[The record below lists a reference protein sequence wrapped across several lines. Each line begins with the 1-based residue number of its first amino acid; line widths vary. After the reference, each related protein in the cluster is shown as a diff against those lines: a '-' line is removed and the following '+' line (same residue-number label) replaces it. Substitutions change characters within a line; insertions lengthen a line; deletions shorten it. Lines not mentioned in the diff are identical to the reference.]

1 MTVEMTPFDA
11 LSLLEGLTAAIFA
24 LEDAMKRA
32 EGKKLIQE
40 MYEPK
45 LKDARDNYKEIEAA
59 LRKRNDILD
68 GKEVIV

>member
-11 LSLLEGLTAAIFA
+11 LSLLEGLSSAIIH
-24 LEDAMKRA
+24 LEYRLENEKDNIY
-32 EGKKLIQE
+32 IQE
-40 MYEPK
+40 RGNQ
-45 LKDARDNYKEIEAA
+45 LINDARLNYKEIDAA